1 MKNLSET
8 VGKDE
13 EFLGKISLAGITDDG
28 WQYMGISG
36 SGKHLIYDRGNERLL
51 YTIKTGTAKIKKRK

>member
-1 MKNLSET
+1 MKNISET

-13 EFLGKISLAGITDDG
+13 KFLGKISLTGITEDG

-36 SGKHLIYDRGNERLL
+36 SGKYLIYHRGNQSLL
-51 YTIKTGTAKIKKRK
+51 YTIRTGEAKIKKRN